1 MKDKSV
7 RIEQIR
13 LACQRLK
20 EDAVGWGRVQ
30 KSIKSSKPVTN
41 DRFNNKKS

>member
-13 LACQRLK
+13 LACKRLR
-20 EDAVGWGRVQ
+20 EDAVAWGRVQ
-30 KSIKSSKPVTN
+30 KNLKASKLLTN
-41 DRFNNKKS
+41 DRFKKS

>member
-13 LACQRLK
+13 LACERLR
-20 EDAVGWGRVQ
+20 EAAAAWGRVQ
-30 KSIKSSKPVTN
+30 KGLKASKPAAN
-41 DRFNNKKS
+41 DRFKRS